1 MSIRIKMLVPW
12 YDFHERDHWQHKQR
26 YFYEIGFSFDLLTKK
41 GTDPKQGPTSL
52 RVAFLFHNH
61 KNSNWKRQL
70 SLTQR
75 VSPALM
81 ASLIDDDR
89 LTFGYCMQQE
99 LVEKAKAVL
108 RSGRQVSAVFPSQA
122 TRIVF
127 QDTLTNDVTLSSS
140 SGLDCRSLFVLQSQ
154 ESQQLHC

>member
-1 MSIRIKMLVPW
+1 
-12 YDFHERDHWQHKQR
+12 
-26 YFYEIGFSFDLLTKK
+26 
-41 GTDPKQGPTSL
+41 
-52 RVAFLFHNH
+52 
-61 KNSNWKRQL
+61 
-70 SLTQR
+70 
-75 VSPALM
+75 M

-127 QDTLTNDVTLSSS
+127 QDTLTDEVTFSSS
-140 SGLDCRSLFVLQSQ
+140 IRLYCKSLFVLQSQ